1 MKFAPPSSALMR
13 NSIEW
18 PVTRG
23 SSYPSSSPAAM
34 RNISRTRSMPVTSSE
49 TQCSTWR
56 RVFTSRKEMVPSWAI
71 RNSQVPAPTY
81 FASRRIA
88 LELS

>member
-1 MKFAPPSSALMR
+1 MKFAPPSSALIR
-13 NSIEW
+13 NSMEW
-18 PVTRG
+18 PVTFG
-23 SSYPSSSPAAM
+23 SSYPSSSPAAI

-56 RVFTSRKEMVPSWAI
+56 RVFTSRKEMVPSWAT

-81 FASRRIA
+81 SASRRIA